1 MTATTGAVSEPRATR
16 FTAASSRTTRRGCRA
31 VICAGGIRV
40 PLVLEHSSY
49 TEGMMFAGDRSP
61 LPRRRLLDALSSS
74 SPVVVLA
81 GPAGAGATTTLR
93 AWAAER
99 EDVTWAAGT
108 VPDVAD
114 HGLAA
119 PGTALVIDDAGSLT
133 PDDWDRLTL
142 LRTSRPH
149 LLVRLAVR
157 SRATVPPQQG
167 AEFAESLLLT
177 VAETAEYLIEVGSVL
192 GAPAVHR
199 VTGGLASAV
208 RAVARLT
215 VLSPAAVDAALVA
228 LPPGPLPAEHAALAA
243 PTVLTNE
250 VAEALGAP
258 DGSIDDCERAGMGQW
273 EPGFGHPLFVLT
285 APVRAA
291 TLAAYG
297 QPADSPEQT
306 PSAAAA
312 VLLAQGAWYG
322 ALREGA
328 ATGSMQTVDAAL
340 KGGGLELVRMHGAA
354 ILEHLRHVRPLEVRR
369 WPVIAMALALI
380 LNARR
385 EHRVRAMEMMGIA
398 LVGARTA
405 AAGSSERA
413 LLKVIES
420 VLKRLLAVGDGGVK
434 AAQSA
439 ARMLA
444 EISDDERRSLDGVLT
459 ELHAHA
465 GVSLMYGGHAA
476 EAAEQFEIALAA
488 AVRPTAR
495 LTAFG
500 GLALVQAQAGDL
512 SAAQG
517 WIDAALRHPWHDSVL
532 REYQGS
538 LLLIAQ
544 AWLHIQHGDLDAAEE
559 AIDGVWHIIDTIEH
573 WPLLAHVRAVI
584 DICRG
589 VPQRGLERLQALRR
603 QRSSRIPRSQARLLD
618 LTESSLNL
626 AAGDFL
632 AARALT
638 AHSRDAPALAIGA
651 ARVQLFDRHPEQAL
665 RMLGRIVT
673 ETPIDRATAAAL
685 EAVALAQ
692 LGRHAAGPASRA
704 TSVAE
709 THGLTTPFLL
719 LPPEGREIFGERMPW
734 QTDDVALATVAR
746 PRLTPRELILLEQLV
761 DTPSLPDIAAELHVS
776 VNTVKSQR
784 RTLYRKLGAASRDEA
799 LAIAVEHGLLG
810 TREPTSAAL
819 KRGR

>member
-1 MTATTGAVSEPRATR
+1 
-16 FTAASSRTTRRGCRA
+16 
-31 VICAGGIRV
+31 
-40 PLVLEHSSY
+40 
-49 TEGMMFAGDRSP
+49 MFAGDQSP

-81 GPAGAGATTTLR
+81 GPAGAGVSTTLR

-114 HGLAA
+114 DDLAA
-119 PGTALVIDDAGSLT
+119 PGAALVIDDADGLS
-133 PDDWDRLTL
+133 PGDWQRLVR
-142 LRTSRPH
+142 LRASRPH

-157 SRATVPPQQG
+157 SRAAVPPQQG
-167 AEFAESLLLT
+167 VEFAESLLLT
-177 VAETAEYLIEVGSVL
+177 VAETAEYLIEVGSAL
-192 GAPAVHR
+192 DAPVVHR

-215 VLSPAAVDAALVA
+215 VLSPTTVDAALAA
-228 LPPGPLPAEHAALAA
+228 LPPGPLPAEHATLAVPA
-243 PTVLTNE
+243 VLTNE

-258 DGSIDDCERAGMGQW
+258 AGVLDDCERAGMGHW

-291 TLAAYG
+291 TCAAHG
-297 QPADSPEQT
+297 QPARDTSDSPEQQ
-306 PSAAAA
+306 PGRAAS

-328 ATGSMQTVDAAL
+328 ATHSMQTVDAAL
-340 KGGGLELVRMHGAA
+340 KGGGLPLIRMHGAA
-354 ILEHLRHVRPLEVRR
+354 IAEQLRHVRPVELRR

-385 EHRVRAMEMMGIA
+385 EHRVRAVEMMGIA
-398 LVGARTA
+398 LIGARTA
-405 AAGSSERA
+405 AAGSGERA

-444 EISDDERRSLDGVLT
+444 EMPDDERRSLDGVLT

-465 GVSLMYGGHAA
+465 GVSLLHGGRDAQAA
-476 EAAEQFEIALAA
+476 AQFENALASA
-488 AVRPTAR
+488 TRPNSR

-500 GLALVQAQAGDL
+500 GLALVHAQAGDL
-512 SAAQG
+512 GTAQG
-517 WIDAALRHPWHDSVL
+517 WIDSALQHPWHDSVL

-544 AWLHIQHGDLDAAEE
+544 AWTHIHRGDLDAADE

-573 WPLLAHVRAVI
+573 WPLLAQVRAVA
-584 DICRG
+584 DICRSE
-589 VPQRGLERLQALRR
+589 PQRGLERLRTLRR
-603 QRSSRIPRSQARLLD
+603 QRGSRVTRRLARQLD
-618 LTESSLNL
+618 LTESTLHL
-626 AAGDFL
+626 AAGDVS
-632 AARALT
+632 AARAL
-638 AHSRDAPALAIGA
+638 SVRSQDEPALVIGA
-651 ARVQLFDRHPEQAL
+651 ARVQLFDRHPERAL
-665 RMLGRIVT
+665 RLLASIAA

-685 EAVALAQ
+685 EGVALAQ
-692 LGRHAAGPASRA
+692 LGRDAAGPASRA
-704 TSVAE
+704 RSIADA
-709 THGLTTPFLL
+709 HGLTTPFLL
-719 LPPEGREIFGERMPW
+719 LPPDGFEIFGERMPLHLG
-734 QTDDVALATVAR
+734 DELPAAVPR
-746 PRLTPRELILLEQLV
+746 PRLTPRELILLGQLV
-761 DTPSLPDIAAELHVS
+761 DTASLNDIAAELHVS
-776 VNTVKSQR
+776 VNTVRSQR
-784 RTLYRKLGAASRDEA
+784 RTLYRKLGAASRDDA
-799 LAIAVEHGLLG
+799 LAVAAEHGLLADASVASA
-810 TREPTSAAL
+810 TRHGSS
-819 KRGR
+819 